1 MLEHIIWN
9 IIGPLFLKDEINE
22 CPAWNDNEEI
32 DSIIFSGILY
42 VVLPVLLRFPD
53 LIYIFAIKK
62 L

>member
-42 VVLPVLLRFPD
+42 VFLPVL
-53 LIYIFAIKK
+53 
-62 L
+62 

>member
-32 DSIIFSGILY
+32 DSIIFSSLLSFLSFLLILS
-42 VVLPVLLRFPD
+42 VFFR
-53 LIYIFAIKK
+53 IFVIKK